1 MIPVWST
8 ACPDWAERLKK
19 GLSIIPDPIYP
30 DEAAHALAI
39 FKQLR
44 IVDAPG
50 SPTFGESCAP
60 WVFDLVAALFGS
72 YDAQTGVRHIKEVFI
87 LIPKKNSKSTLAA
100 GIMMTAL
107 LLNWRQAA
115 GYTILAPTVEVAA
128 NAFNPARDMV
138 RRDDDLDD
146 LCQVQTHIRT
156 ITHRVTDTTLK
167 VVAADPNTVSGIKS
181 VGTLIDELWL
191 FGKQCKAE
199 DMLREAIGGLASRP
213 EGFVVYTTTQSN
225 EPPAGVFRQKLQYA
239 RDVRDGKIHDP
250 HFLPVIFEHPP
261 EMVESGANLLMENL
275 AMVNPNLGYSVDEPF
290 LYREYRKAREAGEE
304 TFRGF
309 MSKHANVEIGLALRS
324 DRWAGADF
332 WEEQGRCI
340 SLDDILRRADVVTV
354 GIDGGGLDDLLGMY
368 VIGRDRET
376 REWLGWGHA
385 WAHETAVVRRKSEA
399 SRFQDLV
406 ACGDMTIVRRV
417 GDDTA
422 EVAEYVRRIHEAELL
437 DHIGIDPSGVGQILD
452 SLAEAGI
459 PDGIVVGISQGWK
472 LGGAIKTTERK
483 LAEGVLVHGD
493 QPLMAWCV
501 GNARVEPKGNAI
513 LITKQASGR
522 GKIDPLMALF
532 NAVSLMSLNWVDNAS
547 DYASQAAQLATEG
560 ISGMVNNIT
569 EMLNGNKVEWR
580 NWASSVLQE
589 ISKVLMNAAIV
600 NGIKTAANGMSGA
613 GGFIGS
619 IGDWLGGAVAN
630 AKGGV
635 YTSANLSAYSNSIVD
650 TPTYFAFAKGA
661 GLMGEAGPEAI
672 MSLTRAADGSLGVR
686 AVGSMNG
693 SAGLVY
699 SPVYHIAIQNDGA
712 NGQIGAE
719 AAGSLVQLIDQRVQA
734 VMLSMRRD
742 GGMLSG

>member
-1 MIPVWST
+1 
-8 ACPDWAERLKK
+8 
-19 GLSIIPDPIYP
+19 
-30 DEAAHALAI
+30 
-39 FKQLR
+39 
-44 IVDAPG
+44 
-50 SPTFGESCAP
+50 
-60 WVFDLVAALFGS
+60 
-72 YDAQTGVRHIKEVFI
+72 
-87 LIPKKNSKSTLAA
+87 KSTLAA

-191 FGKQCKAE
+191 FGKQYKAE

-261 EMVESGANLLMENL
+261 EMVESGAHLLMENL
-275 AMVNPNLGYSVDEPF
+275 AMVNPNLGYSVDE
-290 LYREYRKAREAGEE
+290 A
-304 TFRGF
+304 
-309 MSKHANVEIGLALRS
+309 
-324 DRWAGADF
+324 ADF
-332 WEEQGRCI
+332 WEQQGRRV
-340 SLDDILRRADVVTV
+340 SLDDILQRADVVTV

-385 WAHETAVVRRKSEA
+385 WVHETAVVRRKSEV
-399 SRFQDLV
+399 SRFQDFV

-459 PDGIVVGISQGWK
+459 PDESVVGISQGWK

-483 LAEGVLVHGD
+483 LAEGVLVHGG

-513 LITKQASGR
+513 LITKQA
-522 GKIDPLMALF
+522 
-532 NAVSLMSLNWVDNAS
+532 
-547 DYASQAAQLATEG
+547 
-560 ISGMVNNIT
+560 
-569 EMLNGNKVEWR
+569 
-580 NWASSVLQE
+580 
-589 ISKVLMNAAIV
+589 
-600 NGIKTAANGMSGA
+600 
-613 GGFIGS
+613 
-619 IGDWLGGAVAN
+619 
-630 AKGGV
+630 
-635 YTSANLSAYSNSIVD
+635 
-650 TPTYFAFAKGA
+650 
-661 GLMGEAGPEAI
+661 
-672 MSLTRAADGSLGVR
+672 
-686 AVGSMNG
+686 
-693 SAGLVY
+693 
-699 SPVYHIAIQNDGA
+699 
-712 NGQIGAE
+712 
-719 AAGSLVQLIDQRVQA
+719 
-734 VMLSMRRD
+734 
-742 GGMLSG
+742 